1 MPVAAGRLERG
12 PLALAGYLP
21 GASNG
26 ILLATIDDEPVV
38 YKPIAG
44 EAPLWDFPDGTL
56 AAREVAAYRLAREL
70 GWPNVPPT
78 VLRDGPMGPG
88 AVQAFVHHDPYE
100 HYFTFRDGRR
110 AELAPIAAFDAVANN
125 ADRKGGHVL
134 AGADGGLW
142 AIDHGLCF
150 SIEPKLRTVI
160 WDFLGAPVPE
170 RLREDLA
177 RVAGSLRAGA
187 LDLSDL
193 LDPGEVEATATRAER
208 LAETGIY
215 PEPGPGRAVPW
226 PPV

>member
-1 MPVAAGRLERG
+1 MRFAPDRLGDGALTVAGL
-12 PLALAGYLP
+12 LP

-26 ILLATIDDEPVV
+26 TLLGSIDGVAVV

-56 AAREVAAYRLAREL
+56 AAREVAAYRLADAL
-70 GWPNVPPT
+70 GWPAIPPT

-88 AVQAFVHHDPYE
+88 AVQLFVEHDPRE
-100 HYFTFRDGRR
+100 HFFTLRDRRLAEFRTV
-110 AELAPIAAFDAVANN
+110 AAFDVVANN

-134 AGADGGLW
+134 VDAGGTLW

-150 SIEPKLRTVI
+150 HAEPKLRTVI
-160 WDFLGAPVPE
+160 WEFAGEPVAPE
-170 RLREDLA
+170 LRDDLR
-177 RVAGSLRAGA
+177 RVAREIPA
-187 LDLSDL
+187 LLGDL
-193 LDPGEVEATATRAER
+193 LAPAEVEATAIRADR
-208 LAETGIY
+208 LAETGRF